1 MRQLLERLAAA
12 WLRRRIRR
20 FESWMQHP
28 DGVQQQVF
36 RFLIDQGRHTVY
48 GYKHRFGEIATPAQ
62 FREQVPI
69 RTYEQLYPWIERS
82 LNGEADVLWPG
93 RVSWFAKSSGTTND
107 RSKFIPITKTNLND
121 CHFAAGRDVLGWYFH
136 NTPDSR
142 LLAGRTLSIGGSHQ
156 VSAQGP
162 HARCGDLSAVILANL
177 PRIFRI
183 LQTPPNEIALIADYE
198 LKLERMLQYL
208 PRVSVTAV
216 AGVPTWTLILFER
229 ILRQQQQTHLRAI
242 WPLFEVYFHGGVSFV
257 PYRELFRSMCPE
269 MRFMEV
275 YNASEGFLALQND
288 LSDGS
293 LLLMLD
299 HGIYFEFVPL
309 GELEREQ
316 PHAVGI
322 ESLQRGE
329 VYAPVLSTSSGLW
342 RYLIG
347 DTVRIESLQPLKIR
361 IVGRTQHFINVFGE
375 ELMIDNVEQALSK
388 AMERTGA
395 RVSEY
400 LGAPI
405 FLERERAGGHEWVI
419 EFSRLPESLSTF
431 VEVFDRTLQQVNT
444 DYEAKRSGDLALRR
458 PRLHVVPEGT
468 FYSWMKERGKLGGQN
483 KVPRLSNDRRHLEQ
497 ILSMVRPLET
507 I

>member
-1 MRQLLERLAAA
+1 MRQLLERLAAG
-12 WLRRRIRR
+12 WLRRRIRH
-20 FESWMQHP
+20 FESWMHNP
-28 DGVQQQVF
+28 DAVQQQLF
-36 RFLIDQGRHTVY
+36 HSLIEQGRHTAY
-48 GYKHRFGEIATPAQ
+48 GRAHRFGDIATPAQ

-69 RTYEQLYPWIERS
+69 RTYEQLFPWIERS

-107 RSKFIPITKTNLND
+107 RSKFIPITPANLND
-121 CHFAAGRDVLGWYFH
+121 CHYAAGRDVMGWYFH

-142 LLAGRTLSIGGSHQ
+142 MLAGRTLSIGGSHQ

-162 HARCGDLSAVILANL
+162 HARYGDLSAVILANL
-177 PRIFRI
+177 PRIFRV

-198 LKLERMLQYL
+198 VKLERMLHYL
-208 PRVSVTAV
+208 PQVSVAAV

-242 WPLFEVYFHGGVSFV
+242 WPLFEVFFHGGVSFV

-288 LSDGS
+288 LGDSS

-299 HGIYFEFVPL
+299 HGIYFEFIPL
-309 GELEREQ
+309 EELEREH

-322 ESLQRGE
+322 ESLQPGE

-375 ELMIDNVEQALSK
+375 ELMIDNVEQALSE
-388 AMERTGA
+388 AMQRTGA

-400 LGAPI
+400 MGAPI
-405 FLERERAGGHEWVI
+405 FLEREQAGGHEWVV
-419 EFSRLPESLSTF
+419 EFSRLPDSLSTF
-431 VEVFDRTLQQVNT
+431 VDVFDRTLQQVNT
-444 DYEAKRSGDLALRR
+444 DYEAKRMGDLALRR

-483 KVPRLSNDRRHLEQ
+483 KVPRLSNERRHLEQ
-497 ILSMVRPLET
+497 ILAMVQPLQT